1 MERDNTEIITID
13 EMCEILKIGKNTAY
27 RLLSSQAVPA
37 FRIGRYWKIPKQAL
51 EQFIRT
57 STENKFFKK

>member
-37 FRIGRYWKIPKQAL
+37 FRIGRYWKIPRYGL
-51 EQFIRT
+51 EQYINE
-57 STENKFFKK
+57 SVNPK